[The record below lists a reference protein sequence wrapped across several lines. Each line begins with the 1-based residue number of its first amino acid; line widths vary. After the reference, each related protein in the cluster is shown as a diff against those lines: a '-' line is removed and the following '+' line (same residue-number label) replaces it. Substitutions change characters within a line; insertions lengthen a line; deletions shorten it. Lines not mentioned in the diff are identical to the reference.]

1 MRIYTGTGDLGTTRL
16 RGGRKVRK
24 DHKLIRA
31 LGDLDELQAV
41 LGMARAECGPETDLN
56 NRLLE
61 IERDLWQVMA
71 VVAEAGEEEIRK
83 EDGQSTGSSEETDA
97 DRVGKEQ
104 DSYQI
109 LQKIS
114 ELETAIDE
122 IMEGMDLTR
131 GFLLP
136 GESKASSYLDFARTV
151 TRRAERQVVAA
162 NMGGSDVQKYLNRL
176 SDFCWALARNLE
188 PQHNKS
194 AVESKN
200 GDSLV

>member
-1 MRIYTGTGDLGTTRL
+1 
-16 RGGRKVRK
+16 
-24 DHKLIRA
+24 
-31 LGDLDELQAV
+31 
-41 LGMARAECGPETDLN
+41 MARAECGPETDLN

-151 TRRAERQVVAA
+151 TRRAERQLVAA